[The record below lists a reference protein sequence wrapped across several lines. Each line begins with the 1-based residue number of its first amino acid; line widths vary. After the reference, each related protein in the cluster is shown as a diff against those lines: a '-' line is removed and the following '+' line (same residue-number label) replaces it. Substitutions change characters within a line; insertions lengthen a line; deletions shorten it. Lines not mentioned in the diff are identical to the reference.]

1 LFDGNH
7 SKWEYRLDA
16 QGPINL
22 TVYGNSLAECTHYF
36 KVYYITQSI
45 SHDLS
50 YKINTSP
57 WNYSEEVRKHIA
69 EYNFLGEPPVS
80 PTPSYEESE
89 PIKCDKDPFTTFSP
103 SADQDS
109 PRQSEAKPSY
119 AKQDYSADKKE
130 RARANSENPFA
141 GTDATDGET
150 SRPAVTPGD
159 LATDG
164 SYELGVWS
172 YHYNNNRY

>member
-1 LFDGNH
+1 MKGTSSADL
-7 SKWEYRLDA
+7 
-16 QGPINL
+16 I
-22 TVYGNSLAECTHYF
+22 
-36 KVYYITQSI
+36 YISAIKTCLVGSI
-45 SHDLS
+45 SMS
-50 YKINTSP
+50 
-57 WNYSEEVRKHIA
+57 SEYA
-69 EYNFLGEPPVS
+69 TGPSPVS
-80 PTPSYEESE
+80 PTPSYEKSE
-89 PIKCDKDPFTTFSP
+89 PIKCDKDPFTTFSS
-103 SADQDS
+103 SADQHS